1 MVVCARARELVE
13 GSDDAVGTSG
23 GTKPSASPSMLTVS
37 QAAFRVG
44 RDPATI
50 RRWIRSGRL
59 RAERVGTRHV
69 IKERDL
75 SQAAHSDM
83 LPLPPG
89 WDRMAN
95 GEPMPDIVA
104 FLRGSRSGR

>member
-1 MVVCARARELVE
+1 
-13 GSDDAVGTSG
+13 
-23 GTKPSASPSMLTVS
+23 MLTVS

-44 RDPATI
+44 HDPATI
-50 RRWIRSGRL
+50 RRWIRTGRL
-59 RAERVGTRHV
+59 RAECVGTRHV
-69 IKERDL
+69 IEERDL
-75 SQAAHSDM
+75 SQAVHSDM

-104 FLRGSRSGR
+104 FLRGSHARR